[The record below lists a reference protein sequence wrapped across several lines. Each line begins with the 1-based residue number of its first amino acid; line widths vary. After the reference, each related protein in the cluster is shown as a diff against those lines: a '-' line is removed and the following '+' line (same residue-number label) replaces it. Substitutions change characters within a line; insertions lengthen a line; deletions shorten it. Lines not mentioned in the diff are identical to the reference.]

1 MNATRLALLPAAVL
15 LAGAGCSLR
24 PAALATPAAPA
35 ATLTSAPDQ
44 HFTNG
49 DVTIRYRAFGQGP
62 PLVLLH
68 GFAADMM
75 MWGAY
80 ADSLALSHRVIALD
94 IRGHGQSDKPP
105 GTASYG
111 LRMGEDAIRLLDHLG
126 IRRAHFAG
134 LSMGGLLA
142 ANLAVRYPARVNSVT
157 VIAAPMYPDSV
168 TFVREV
174 GRFLSDMREGRGL
187 LNFLQWV
194 LPDMPREMALRFNQQ
209 MMQAFDMNLLSAIFE
224 SNFSLAVPDPG
235 RQPVPA
241 FFIVGDGDPLLPL
254 TREMARR
261 WPGSTAALIAG
272 ANHIS
277 ILARPELLAGIRRMT
292 RARN

>member
-1 MNATRLALLPAAVL
+1 MKATRWFLAAAMLAAV
-15 LAGAGCSLR
+15 AGCSSR
-24 PAALATPAAPA
+24 PAALATPSAPA

-68 GFAADMM
+68 GFAADLS
-75 MWGAY
+75 MWGAT
-80 ADSLALSHRVIALD
+80 ADSLALHHRVIALD

-105 GTASYG
+105 GAASYG

-142 ANLAVRYPARVNSVT
+142 ANLAVRYPVRVSSVT
-157 VIAAPMYPDSV
+157 VIAAPMYPDSL

-187 LNFLQWV
+187 LNFLQWI
-194 LPDMPREMALRFNQQ
+194 LPDMPRDRAVGFNQQ
-209 MMQAFDMNLLSAIFE
+209 MMQQFDMTVLSAIFE

-261 WPGSTAALIAG
+261 WPGSTSAMIAG
-272 ANHIS
+272 ANHIT
-277 ILARPELLAGIRRMT
+277 ILSRPEVLAGIRRLT
-292 RARN
+292 AASRN